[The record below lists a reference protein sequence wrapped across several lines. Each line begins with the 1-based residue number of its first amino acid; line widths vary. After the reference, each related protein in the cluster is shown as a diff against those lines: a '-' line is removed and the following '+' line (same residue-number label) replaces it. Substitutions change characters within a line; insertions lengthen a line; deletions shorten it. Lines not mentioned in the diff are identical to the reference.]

1 MLELDTSSPC
11 HTGLSGTYSKQ
22 TLSPLPLFLR
32 PTTTRKKNSFGWDLP
47 RPSPLAG
54 AAFVS
59 FGPPALF
66 LLCNAVTV
74 LPQPFSVDQ
83 ILHGLVEETVR
94 LLMGLFGC
102 TIKNLNAVF
111 QQLTGTDLPK
121 KDNYPLA
128 RHLQEL

>member
-1 MLELDTSSPC
+1 M
-11 HTGLSGTYSKQ
+11 
-22 TLSPLPLFLR
+22 R
-32 PTTTRKKNSFGWDLP
+32 PTTTRKKNLSVGIATTIAFGGCSFCVLRTTGL
-47 RPSPLAG
+47 
-54 AAFVS
+54 V
-59 FGPPALF
+59 

>member
-1 MLELDTSSPC
+1 MLEW
-11 HTGLSGTYSKQ
+11 
-22 TLSPLPLFLR
+22 TLLPLVTMAFLELIANFVTFAPFLR
-32 PTTTRKKNSFGWDLP
+32 PTPTRRTLSAGIATSIAFGGCSFCVLRTTGL
-47 RPSPLAG
+47 
-54 AAFVS
+54 V
-59 FGPPALF
+59 